1 MAWHRLVIVFLLTLI
16 PSFATAQSTLIAD
29 KVTITGEDLLI
40 VEGNVEAFDDGR
52 RLTASKLIYNN
63 ATETLI
69 IEGPLTLD
77 DGQDT
82 VILASDAELNQD
94 LRTGIMRGARM
105 IIDNAVQV
113 SAVELQKVDERYTQ
127 AYKIAATSCH
137 ICDDRPP
144 IWHIRAK
151 RVVHDTEEKQLYFD
165 QAQIRLL
172 GVPILYLPRMR
183 LPDPT
188 LTRATGFLIPRLSF
202 TSELDWGVR
211 VPYFV
216 KLGDHADLTFTPF
229 LSPKTRT
236 METRYRQ
243 AFVSGEIE
251 WNVNATND
259 DLTDEEF
266 RWSIFGEG
274 RFDLIRD
281 YELTFDVELSSD
293 DDYTDDYGIT
303 SKDRLDSEIA
313 VRRTRRD
320 QHVSGALVSF
330 HTLRESESNATQP
343 TIVFDIGTE
352 QRYYPAALGG
362 QAYGSFNFHSR
373 YRTSDDTVDADGD
386 GLSDGLDVGRI
397 SAKLGWANTW
407 TSRQTGLVFD
417 ASGELGADLFTIRQ
431 DPTFDSDVR
440 KATGAVAVGVSYPLA
455 RRSETGTT
463 HILTPRVQLAW
474 SETNGRD
481 APNEDSTRVEFD
493 EGNLF
498 RFNRSPG
505 FENTEVG
512 TRANIGLT
520 WDRQTA
526 SGWDSGLTLG
536 RIVRLSGDNAFSVSS
551 GLQDENSDWLISG
564 QLQTPNGVELLGRLL
579 LQDDLSVTRNEIRAD
594 WRGTRASVS
603 SAFAYLRAD
612 PDENRDDAVSELT
625 MDADYRLNAV
635 LTARGSW
642 RYDWNAEQTSRA
654 GLGVLYENE
663 CLEVD
668 FSVSRRFS
676 TSANV
681 DGSTE
686 FSWSVGLKG
695 FGTSAMDN
703 RPKRS
708 CRG

>member
-1 MAWHRLVIVFLLTLI
+1 MRWRFFACLAWALLL
-16 PSFATAQSTLIAD
+16 PFAATAQSTLVAD
-29 KVTITGEDLLI
+29 RVTISGDEILV
-40 VEGNVEAFDDGR
+40 VEGNVEIFDEGR
-52 RLTASKLIYNN
+52 RLTTSRLVYDGK
-63 ATETLI
+63 TETLTV
-69 IEGPLTLD
+69 EGPVTLE
-77 DGQDT
+77 DGEDT
-82 VILASDAELNQD
+82 VIMASGAELNQD
-94 LRTGIMRGARM
+94 LQTGIMRGARM

-113 SAVELQKVDERYTQ
+113 SAVELQKVDDRYTQ

-137 ICDDRPP
+137 ICENRAP

-188 LTRATGFLIPRLSF
+188 LTRATGFLIPRLRF
-202 TSELDWGVR
+202 TSELNWGIKI
-211 VPYFV
+211 PYFV
-216 KLGDHADLTFTPF
+216 RLGDHADLTFTPY
-229 LSPKTRT
+229 LSSETRT
-236 METRYRQ
+236 LETRYRQ
-243 AFVSGEIE
+243 AFVPGEIE
-251 WNVNATND
+251 WNVSLTND
-259 DLTDEEF
+259 ELTEDEF
-266 RWSIFGEG
+266 RWAIFGEG

-281 YELTFDVELSSD
+281 YQLTFDVELSSD

-313 VRRTRRD
+313 IRRTRRN

-343 TIVFDIGTE
+343 TLVFDVGTE
-352 QRYYPAALGG
+352 QRFYPEMLGG
-362 QAYGSFNFHSR
+362 QAYANLNLHSR

-386 GLSDGLDVGRI
+386 GLSDGLDVSRI
-397 SAKLGWANTW
+397 SATLGWSRRW
-407 TSRQTGLVFD
+407 TSEQTGLVFD
-417 ASGELGADLFTIRQ
+417 AGAELGADLFWINQ
-431 DPTFDSDVR
+431 DPAFDQDVR
-440 KATGAVAVGVSYPLA
+440 QGTSAAALALSYPVA
-455 RRSETGTT
+455 KRSQSGTVHT
-463 HILTPRVQLAW
+463 LTPRVQLAW
-474 SETNGRD
+474 SETTGKD

-512 TRANIGLT
+512 GRVNLGLT
-520 WDRQTA
+520 WDRATP
-526 SGWDSGLTLG
+526 SGMDSSLTLG
-536 RIVRLSGDNAFSVSS
+536 RVVRLSGDNDFSVSS
-551 GLQDENSDWLISG
+551 GLRDDNSDWLISG
-564 QLQTPNGVELLGRLL
+564 QFSTPNGIDLLGRLL
-579 LQDDLSVTRNEIRAD
+579 VQDDLSVTKNEIRAD
-594 WRGTRASVS
+594 WTGSRASVS

-612 PDENRDDAVSELT
+612 PDEDRDDAVSELT
-625 MDADYRLNAV
+625 MDADYRLNDV
-635 LTARGSW
+635 LTASGSW

-654 GLGVLYENE
+654 GLGLAYENE

-695 FGTSAMDN
+695 FGTSATEN
-703 RPKRS
+703 RPKRA